1 MPATD
6 TDTDGDGDAPG
17 AADVD
22 AELSASALAYPFG
35 RAEDSFVLDAATA
48 RPASP
53 EEILAAAADPDR
65 VALLA
70 YGSNGSPSRLRAKLA
85 AFPGAWRIVVA
96 TARLPGFDIVYSAHV
111 SPHGA
116 ISATPHPVPG
126 TEVAVHMLL
135 LTAAEL
141 RHVNVTEPNYVLGR
155 LDRLA
160 ARVEGV
166 GEVDSAHAY
175 VSRHGALALDGEPIA
190 LAAVAAHG
198 RGLDALDERALMAR
212 VRDRLDPGASLN
224 AFVAAQIRDA
234 DLRAART
241 EALHE
246 GAIAFESP
254 SWAPLQKC

>member
-6 TDTDGDGDAPG
+6 SDGDTPG
-17 AADVD
+17 EADVD

-35 RAEDSFVLDAATA
+35 RAGSSLVLDAAIA

-53 EEILAAAADPDR
+53 DEISAAAADPDR

-85 AFPGAWRIVVA
+85 AFPGAWRMVVA
-96 TARLPGFDIVYSAHV
+96 AARLPGFDIVYSAHV

-116 ISATPHPVPG
+116 ISATPHPVAG

-135 LTAAEL
+135 LTAAEM
-141 RHVNVTEPNYVLGR
+141 RHVHVTEPNYVFGR

-160 ARVEGV
+160 VRVEGV
-166 GEVDSAHAY
+166 GEVDSAHVY
-175 VSRHGALALDGEPIA
+175 VSRHGALAPDGEPIA
-190 LAAVAAHG
+190 LEAIDARG
-198 RGLDALDERALMAR
+198 RRLEALDERALMAR
-212 VRDRLDPGASLN
+212 VRDRLDPGASLT
-224 AFVAAQIRDA
+224 AFVAAQIRDT

-246 GAIAFESP
+246 GAVAFESP
-254 SWAPLQKC
+254 SWTPLQKC